1 MDYLLWLW
9 NLFIFL
15 NHTHTH
21 TLFTRRASCPLFKVV
36 KSSEAAGCRSN
47 CLLCSGPCSAFNWIK
62 RPSASVRVYKYLYI
76 WEYIFGQMIFE
87 QEIEGDSERWR
98 KQHRPPPW
106 VSRDGLQSQ
115 QDQQKRGV
123 MSNEAHIQLNG
134 YQMCREENGKTGVDP
149 ECVCVPYDG
158 VKLT

>member
-1 MDYLLWLW
+1 MS
-9 NLFIFL
+9 
-15 NHTHTH
+15 
-21 TLFTRRASCPLFKVV
+21 RRLR
-36 KSSEAAGCRSN
+36 ET
-47 CLLCSGPCSAFNWIK
+47 
-62 RPSASVRVYKYLYI
+62 VRDG
-76 WEYIFGQMIFE
+76 ENST
-87 QEIEGDSERWR
+87 D
-98 KQHRPPPW
+98 PPPW